1 MAEIFGAV
9 ASGAGLAS
17 LAIQLVDSAQK
28 LKALYNASKDA
39 PATVAELCFELET
52 MSLSLR
58 QLDSHRNAS
67 ITGDELLGRCYTTCI
82 RMVGKIEDAVIKI
95 ERLIQRRRMVGR
107 LYMAFKEPEIR
118 ELLEELERSKSS
130 MSFAYMSYCQYVTAS
145 EHYCR
150 DRLADVA
157 KLLEPPRG
165 REESYPTDCT
175 EQRNIFSNHAVT

>member
-130 MSFAYMSYCQYVTAS
+130 MSFAYMSYCQYVVLIECAFQ
-145 EHYCR
+145 
-150 DRLADVA
+150 DRFADVA
-157 KLLEPPRG
+157 KLLEPSGGCKERH
-165 REESYPTDCT
+165 SNDCT
-175 EQRNIFSNHAVT
+175 EQRDIVADDAAA

>member
-1 MAEIFGAV
+1 
-9 ASGAGLAS
+9 
-17 LAIQLVDSAQK
+17 
-28 LKALYNASKDA
+28 
-39 PATVAELCFELET
+39 
-52 MSLSLR
+52 
-58 QLDSHRNAS
+58 
-67 ITGDELLGRCYTTCI
+67 
-82 RMVGKIEDAVIKI
+82 MVGKIEDAVIKI